1 MVSTAVMADCPAKIL
16 QPSVTLHTKVHCH
29 VPQLAPADPVCHFSD
44 DGCLPRALC
53 CVLLQV
59 AIMDGCYDVLR
70 MDLAPRQDVLSEV
83 ECQTPPLAPCIPSPD
98 RQSRCLGREQVQ
110 SVH

>member
-1 MVSTAVMADCPAKIL
+1 MVSTAVTADCPAKTL
-16 QPSVTLHTKVHCH
+16 QPSVTLDTKVHCH

-59 AIMDGCYDVLR
+59 AIMDGCSDVLRLR
-70 MDLAPRQDVLSEV
+70 MDLAPRQDVVGEV
-83 ECQTPPLAPCIPSPD
+83 SAKPL
-98 RQSRCLGREQVQ
+98 L
-110 SVH
+110 